1 MDYKAI
7 VDEVNRR
14 AYTSQSVLSWYQEL
28 EVIQKAELAILEK
41 IERQIKDGRLL
52 DIGMGG
58 GRTTSLLL
66 PISRDYVGIDYAP
79 NLVAAAKEKY
89 PAATILCRDARDL
102 TCFDDASFDFVLVSN
117 NGLDYMV
124 HEERIKVMR
133 DILRILKPDGYLMFS
148 THNRDY
154 ANFDRLPWQQTSSF
168 NLNLLKNCAHAFI
181 HLPRHLR
188 IKKHARYSDLY
199 AVINDNA
206 HGYSLLTY
214 YISIKRQIEQLTEV
228 GFVNT
233 EAYDFEGI
241 TRQADTT
248 SPWIYYLSRKVVS
261 TRRGS

>member
-1 MDYKAI
+1 MDYKTI

-14 AYTSQSVLSWYQEL
+14 AYTSKSVLSWYQEL
-28 EVIQKAELAILEK
+28 ELIQKAELAILEK
-41 IERQIKDGRLL
+41 ISPQLKDGRLL
-52 DIGMGG
+52 DIGLGG
-58 GRTTSLLL
+58 GRTTAFLL

-79 NLVAAAKEKY
+79 DLVAAAKQKY
-89 PAATILCRDARDL
+89 PEATILCRDARDL

-124 HEERIKVMR
+124 HEERIKVVR
-133 DILRILKPDGYLMFS
+133 DIFRILNPDGHFIFS

-154 ANFDRLPWQQTSSF
+154 ANFDRLPWQQKNSF
-168 NLNLLKNCAHAFI
+168 NLNFLKNCAHALI
-181 HLPRHLR
+181 HLPKHLYLQ
-188 IKKHARYSDLY
+188 KHARHSDLY

-206 HGYSLLTY
+206 HDYSLLTY

-248 SPWIYYLSRKVVS
+248 SPWIYYLSRKF
-261 TRRGS
+261 